1 MSLRSDRGAVL
12 VHVAVCLLALTAFSA
27 LAVDFGVLWVARAQA
42 QNSADAGAHAGAV
55 ALAFDG
61 FADRGD
67 TGAAKQTANAI
78 ALANQ
83 VWLES
88 PAINL
93 SADITF
99 PEGNCTNILTGDPAS
114 HLGQSPCIRV
124 DVHRTQAAGNPLPTF
139 FAKLVGV
146 QSQSIRATATA
157 QVISANASDCVAP
170 LAVPDRWTEQF
181 PAALIPWHTNNP
193 ALSFRKF
200 ASQGVLLPVRD
211 IYVPPSATSVGT
223 GLQVDDIH
231 GGVGYAFGLREAPQP
246 FQPIGPRQFV
256 PVHIPRATAAAD
268 EVLTNI
274 EECNG
279 QSVTIGQTLEPIV
292 GSSVFSSVNA
302 GLLNVIGDDVGAM
315 WNPGLN
321 RIQNSCAANNP
332 PCAAFSPRLIVLPV
346 FDVAHYDETRWDG
359 TPEIRIVNFVG
370 YFVEAPT
377 SNQVNGRFAYHP
389 GLINSTAPSL
399 LHASAYL
406 RTAILV
412 R

>member
-1 MSLRSDRGAVL
+1 M
-12 VHVAVCLLALTAFSA
+12 
-27 LAVDFGVLWVARAQA
+27 
-42 QNSADAGAHAGAV
+42 
-55 ALAFDG
+55 
-61 FADRGD
+61 
-67 TGAAKQTANAI
+67 
-78 ALANQ
+78 
-83 VWLES
+83 
-88 PAINL
+88 
-93 SADITF
+93 
-99 PEGNCTNILTGDPAS
+99 TGDPAS

-170 LAVPDRWTEQF
+170 LAIPDRWTEQF
-181 PAALIPWHTNNP
+181 PTALIPWFTNNP

-200 ASQGVLLPVRD
+200 ASQSALLPLRD

-268 EVLTNI
+268 EVLANI

-302 GLLNVIGDDVGAM
+302 GLLNVVGDDIGAL

-321 RIQNSCAANNP
+321 RS
-332 PCAAFSPRLIVLPV
+332 
-346 FDVAHYDETRWDG
+346 
-359 TPEIRIVNFVG
+359 
-370 YFVEAPT
+370 
-377 SNQVNGRFAYHP
+377 
-389 GLINSTAPSL
+389 
-399 LHASAYL
+399 
-406 RTAILV
+406 RTAAPRTIH
-412 R
+412 RAPRSAPG